1 MAAALHSIPNDSREI
16 SFLFPKEEGNK
27 GKRKLLVGRR
37 HYRTDTHA
45 KKKMAKKLTPCL
57 QLIFFFY
64 TALES
69 GCLWLFVRD
78 GQHTEEEN
86 WAEKGKI
93 HVALA
98 HIHTHDIEM
107 RREERSLLVTHARFT
122 AYPLSRR
129 TNGRRRASSLRATTT
144 CCCAT
149 TAIMCWWIRCT
160 RRQRHPGP
168 MVFFFSFLFKFK
180 WPVCVPGVRP
190 SVSWPPREKNFF
202 FLVCCID
209 SSFLRILNTY
219 ISLYKPN
226 LYCYRFHYF
235 ILNRNSFS
243 VTKRLSIT
251 TSNKTYW
258 KPILGNH
265 YITFFVTII
274 GPSNYSRRLSR
285 GCLVSL

>member
-107 RREERSLLVTHARFT
+107 RREEISLLVTHARCT

-129 TNGRRRASSLRATTT
+129 TDVDGRLVCARRSPQPAVVQQQQLCVDGFAALGANVIRARWFFSSLFYSNSNGPSAWPRDGRTD
-144 CCCAT
+144 
-149 TAIMCWWIRCT
+149 T
-160 RRQRHPGP
+160 RKKAVLVQGRQLGP
-168 MVFFFSFLFKFK
+168 
-180 WPVCVPGVRP
+180 PHVRP
-190 SVSWPPREKNFF
+190 DILSSLTDSWP
-202 FLVCCID
+202 FLLKRKERKKFYLFRD
-209 SSFLRILNTY
+209 WADYPSSAHVWLLF
-219 ISLYKPN
+219 
-226 LYCYRFHYF
+226 
-235 ILNRNSFS
+235 NSFEFDQ
-243 VTKRLSIT
+243 I
-251 TSNKTYW
+251 
-258 KPILGNH
+258 H
-265 YITFFVTII
+265 
-274 GPSNYSRRLSR
+274 
-285 GCLVSL
+285 VSCK

>member
-1 MAAALHSIPNDSREI
+1 MFTTYLFFLH
-16 SFLFPKEEGNK
+16 GA
-27 GKRKLLVGRR
+27 GK
-37 HYRTDTHA
+37 
-45 KKKMAKKLTPCL
+45 
-57 QLIFFFY
+57 
-64 TALES
+64 
-69 GCLWLFVRD
+69 WLFMIIRQRRAAHRRREL
-78 GQHTEEEN
+78 GRE
-86 WAEKGKI
+86 GKNSRC
-93 HVALA
+93 ART
-98 HIHTHDIEM
+98 HTHTRYWNEA
-107 RREERSLLVTHARFT
+107 RRNISISNARAMYSVSAQPT
-122 AYPLSRR
+122 D
-129 TNGRRRASSLRATTT
+129 GRRRASSLRATVATT

-235 ILNRNSFS
+235 KLNRNSFS

-251 TSNKTYW
+251 TSNKNYW